1 MWKCLIERRGNNTM
15 GNDARQMTEIKEWL
29 QGSFFS
35 CEKKRN
41 DLFCAI
47 SLDGRM
53 ELEQKEDE
61 SLGCIPI
68 EEVDELLKKCAYELG
83 IAYE

>member
-1 MWKCLIERRGNNTM
+1 M
-15 GNDARQMTEIKEWL
+15 GNDVRQMTEIKEWL

-41 DLFCAI
+41 DLFGAI
-47 SLDGRM
+47 SLGGRM

-68 EEVDELLKKCAYELG
+68 EEVEELLKKCAYELG